1 MAKVYL
7 HHKQHESR
15 VFDTES
21 TEYAEAINNGGWCK
35 DRTFGVQEKVVP
47 ESNFVLLSAIPTKE
61 LYREIKRRQEEEEAE
76 AKDKAENA
84 AEVVKEGEI
93 RVKVVINT
101 TNLIDSHMDCHMKG
115 LWKKS
120 LSEQKKLKLLKEH
133 KATFENVVSDQ
144 VTATAKT
151 MTWKSLGY
159 DMEGSTQA
167 LIFDA
172 TIKEERAPYM
182 FGQYKNGYV
191 DNHSV
196 GMRYVTLYLCMNND
210 KSWAA
215 EEKSNW
221 DKYYSEVA
229 NKEIAD
235 QYGYFWAVTEAKV
248 IEGSAVVK
256 GSNYA
261 TPTISVK
268 ENTEEPLESTQTEN
282 KEGSRQSDT
291 MFDFKQ
297 LKVINN

>member
-1 MAKVYL
+1 MSNLEFKTIDELHKYL
-7 HHKQHESR
+7 IDNKKSLIAQKKS
-15 VFDTES
+15 VIK
-21 TEYAEAINNGGWCK
+21 EADSIPYVGVSYSADK
-35 DRTFGVQEKVVP
+35 DV
-47 ESNFVLLSAIPTKE
+47 A
-61 LYREIKRRQEEEEAE
+61 
-76 AKDKAENA
+76 DKAESA

-93 RVKVVINT
+93 QVKVVINT

-133 KATFENVVSDQ
+133 KATFENVVSDN
-144 VTATAKT
+144 VVATAKT

-172 TIKEERAPYM
+172 TIKEDRAPYM

-215 EEKSNW
+215 EEKANW

-235 QYGYFWAVTEAKV
+235 QYGYFWAVTEAKIV
-248 IEGSAVVK
+248 EGSAVVF
-256 GSNYA
+256 GSNYI
-261 TPTISVK
+261 TPTLSVK
-268 ENTEEPLESTQTEN
+268 QHVPNDTLKTEPLITEEVSI
-282 KEGSRQSDT
+282 D
-291 MFDFKQ
+291 M
-297 LKVINN
+297 LKSELKTLLKN

>member
-1 MAKVYL
+1 MSNLEFKTIEELHKYL
-7 HHKQHESR
+7 IDNKKSLIEQKKS
-15 VFDTES
+15 VIK
-21 TEYAEAINNGGWCK
+21 EADSIPYVGVSYSVDK
-35 DRTFGVQEKVVP
+35 DV
-47 ESNFVLLSAIPTKE
+47 A
-61 LYREIKRRQEEEEAE
+61 
-76 AKDKAENA
+76 DKAESA

-93 RVKVVINT
+93 QVKVVINT

-115 LWKKS
+115 LSKKS

-133 KATFENVVSDQ
+133 KATFENVISDQ

-235 QYGYFWAVTEAKV
+235 QYGYFWAVTEAKIV
-248 IEGSAVVK
+248 EGSAVVF
-256 GSNYA
+256 GSNYI
-261 TPTISVK
+261 TPTLSVK
-268 ENTEEPLESTQTEN
+268 QHVPNDTLKTEPLITEEVSI
-282 KEGSRQSDT
+282 D
-291 MFDFKQ
+291 MFKSE
-297 LKVINN
+297 LKTLLKN